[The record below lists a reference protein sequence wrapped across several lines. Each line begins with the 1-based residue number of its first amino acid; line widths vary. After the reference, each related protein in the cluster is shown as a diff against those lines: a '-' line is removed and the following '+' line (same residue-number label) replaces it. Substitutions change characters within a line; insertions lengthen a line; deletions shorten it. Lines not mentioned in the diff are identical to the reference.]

1 MDQDNR
7 TTPEF
12 RDTTDI
18 GPQASPEPA
27 PSAPERPEAELAAK
41 TQEMERLQ
49 DRLLRLQAEF
59 ENFKRRT
66 ARERAEVVKFAN
78 EGLLQSFLPVL
89 DNLER
94 ARASAPAD
102 PVVLP
107 LAEGIDMIVRLFRAE
122 LEKAGVTAVEALG
135 KPFDPSIHQAVAQ
148 VETEDGEDNQV
159 TDEIQRGYLLEG
171 RILRPAMVRVS
182 RRVPA
187 ADQASEGGPA

>member
-1 MDQDNR
+1 MR
-7 TTPEF
+7 TTPDPRE
-12 RDTTDI
+12 TTDT
-18 GPQASPEPA
+18 GPQVSPEPA
-27 PSAPERPEAELAAK
+27 PSTPERLEAELAAR
-41 TQEMERLQ
+41 TQEVERLQ

-66 ARERAEVVKFAN
+66 ARERAEYLKFAN
-78 EGLLQSFLPVL
+78 EGLLQSFLPIL

-107 LAEGIDMIVRLFRAE
+107 LTEGIDMIVRLFRGE

-135 KPFDPSIHQAVAQ
+135 KPFDPSLHQAVAQ
-148 VETEDGEDNQV
+148 LETEDGEDNQV

-187 ADQASEGGPA
+187 ADRAGEGDPA